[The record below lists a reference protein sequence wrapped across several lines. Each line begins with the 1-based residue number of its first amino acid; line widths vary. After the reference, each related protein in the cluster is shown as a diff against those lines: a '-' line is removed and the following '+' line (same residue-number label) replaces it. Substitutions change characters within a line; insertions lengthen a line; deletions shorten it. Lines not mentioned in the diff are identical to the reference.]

1 LFAAFE
7 GIAVAGRKF
16 RAAGIGAVAA
26 AGACVMLSACSSVQI
41 GAAAIVGNERIT
53 QSTLNT
59 QVTNFQQAAT
69 KYPGEIQLTGA
80 AIPQTVLG
88 WLIKFRIMDRT
99 ASAAGISVSNTQI
112 QQGLAD
118 IEEQAAQAVTQNGGG
133 SAPALLLDSGITPQM
148 MPDLGKYEA
157 QDLALAM
164 QANGGKLPTTTAQD
178 NTVTAALNKSSCLA
192 AKSLDIKVNPQFGR
206 LDYTAYTVVSIPD
219 TLSATPGKPAAA
231 STSGL
236 TPAC

>member
-1 LFAAFE
+1 
-7 GIAVAGRKF
+7 
-16 RAAGIGAVAA
+16 
-26 AGACVMLSACSSVQI
+26 
-41 GAAAIVGNERIT
+41 
-53 QSTLNT
+53 
-59 QVTNFQQAAT
+59 
-69 KYPGEIQLTGA
+69 
-80 AIPQTVLG
+80 
-88 WLIKFRIMDRT
+88 
-99 ASAAGISVSNTQI
+99 
-112 QQGLAD
+112 
-118 IEEQAAQAVTQNGGG
+118 
-133 SAPALLLDSGITPQM
+133 